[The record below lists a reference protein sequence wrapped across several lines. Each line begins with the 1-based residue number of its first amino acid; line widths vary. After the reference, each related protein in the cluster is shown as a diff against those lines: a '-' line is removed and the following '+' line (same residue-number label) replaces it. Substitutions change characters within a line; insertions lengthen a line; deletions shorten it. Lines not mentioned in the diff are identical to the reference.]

1 MKDYLAND
9 IRNVVLM
16 GHAGAGKS
24 TLIEASLLFT
34 KAIDR
39 MGKTLDGTSTVDFD
53 PEEVKKGQS
62 IYTAIAPV
70 EWRGKKINFN
80 MR

>member
-39 MGKTLDGTSTVDFD
+39 MVA
-53 PEEVKKGQS
+53 EKKE
-62 IYTAIAPV
+62 AN
-70 EWRGKKINFN
+70 K
-80 MR
+80 